1 MIDEARVE
9 ARRLID
15 AARPFTARGVPLVGL
30 EPACLLTIRDE
41 FVTLLAEPGAS
52 ELAAQSLLFE
62 EVMTRP
68 EAAAALQPKLRHIE
82 AEALIAPHC
91 HQHAFGTASFARKTA
106 GLVPGMTV
114 IEAEKACCGM
124 GTCFGYRPEAV
135 APSLRMGEL
144 SLFPQIRRTGRDT
157 LLIADGFAC
166 RRQISDGTGRTA
178 RHTAVLLKLALAAKE
193 KFGDADDASG
203 KKSAKLAKR
212 LSRLRRSYFK

>member
-1 MIDEARVE
+1 
-9 ARRLID
+9 
-15 AARPFTARGVPLVGL
+15 
-30 EPACLLTIRDE
+30 
-41 FVTLLAEPGAS
+41 
-52 ELAAQSLLFE
+52 
-62 EVMTRP
+62 MTRP
-68 EAAAALQPKLRHIE
+68 EVAAALLPKLRRIE

-91 HQHAFGTASFARKTA
+91 HQHAFGTAPLARKTA

-193 KFGDADDASG
+193 KFGDENDASG
-203 KKSAKLAKR
+203 KESAKLAKR